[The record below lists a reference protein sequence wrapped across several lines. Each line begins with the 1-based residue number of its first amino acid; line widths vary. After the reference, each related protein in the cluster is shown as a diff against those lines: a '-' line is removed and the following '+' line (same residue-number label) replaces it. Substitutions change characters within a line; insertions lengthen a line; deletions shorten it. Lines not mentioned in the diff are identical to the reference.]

1 MLRLESLGKVAP
13 LRVAWCV
20 STKAQQNDGLCVSN
34 AQESISAYLVES
46 ATKRRMQSRLI
57 CVKLRC

>member
-20 STKAQQNDGLCVSN
+20 STKAQQYDCSSVSK
-34 AQESISAYLVES
+34 AQESMRAYLVGN
-46 ATKRRMQSRLI
+46 ATERRMQSRLI